1 MCKLQTEIAPSS
13 LSVLTLSE
21 AQRMIPYLLCAS
33 ALL

>member
-13 LSVLTLSE
+13 LSVLTPPE
-21 AQRMIPYLLCAS
+21 AQGMIPYLLCAS